1 MLWTEKYRPSK
12 ISQVM
17 GQNHFT
23 LDAQSW
29 IEERDMP
36 NVLIYGNSGNGKTT
50 AGIILGREILD
61 EHFTN
66 NFFEI
71 NASDDRKL
79 ETVRNKIKEV
89 ARNASIGDVPFR
101 ICLLD
106 EMDGMTTD
114 AQNALKRIMERYSS
128 NIRFIITCNDRN
140 KIIFA
145 LQSRCANYHFKP
157 LGNEDMLRVI
167 KSILLKEEISRFSDK
182 ELESFIYSMNG
193 DMRRAITEIQ
203 AAKSSNSTLTK
214 QVENTLDEYKNII
227 DGILNKNTNVL
238 GGIHDLLYKGR
249 TIKEICNGLHDVII
263 ASKGLDSN
271 VKFKFLR
278 TIGEAE
284 WRSTT
289 MTPKVLASWVVGQ
302 LIWEWTHQKIK
313 AKKK

>member
-1 MLWTEKYRPSK
+1 MLWTEKYRPTK

-61 EHFTN
+61 EHFTD

-167 KSILLKEEISRFSDK
+167 KSILLKEEISRFTDK

-302 LIWEWTHQKIK
+302 LI
-313 AKKK
+313 

>member
-1 MLWTEKYRPSK
+1 MLWTEKYRPNNL
-12 ISQVM
+12 SQVM
-17 GQNHFT
+17 GQQHFT
-23 LDAQSW
+23 MDAQSW
-29 IEERDMP
+29 VDDKEMP
-36 NVLIYGNSGNGKTT
+36 NVLIYGNPGNGKTT
-50 AGIILGREILD
+50 AGIILGKEILGEYHAD
-61 EHFTN
+61 

-79 ETVRNKIKEV
+79 ETVRNSIKEV
-89 ARNASIGDVPFR
+89 ARNSSIGPVPFR

-114 AQNALKRIMERYSS
+114 AQNALKRIMERYAS

-157 LGNEDMLRVI
+157 LGNEDMFNVI
-167 KSILLKEEISRFSDK
+167 TSILSKEGISRFSSG
-182 ELESFIYSMNG
+182 EIEAFIYAMNG

-203 AAKSSNSTLTK
+203 AAKASNSTLTK
-214 QVENTLDEYKNII
+214 QVENTLDDYKNII
-227 DGILNKNTNVL
+227 EKIRNKNTNVL
-238 GGIHDLLYKGR
+238 GEIHDLLYKGR

-263 ASKGLDSN
+263 SANGLDSN

-278 TIGEAE
+278 TVGEAE

-289 MTPKVLASWVVGQ
+289 MTPKVLASWLVSQ
-302 LIWEWTHQKIK
+302 LM
-313 AKKK
+313 

>member
-1 MLWTEKYRPSK
+1 MLWTEKYRPTN

-17 GQNHFT
+17 GQQHFT
-23 LDAQSW
+23 MDAQSW
-29 IEERDMP
+29 IDEKEMP
-36 NVLIYGNSGNGKTT
+36 NVLIYGQSGNGKTT
-50 AGIILGREILD
+50 AGIILGREMLG
-61 EHFTN
+61 EHFAD

-79 ETVRNKIKEV
+79 ETVRNTIKEV
-89 ARNASIGDVPFR
+89 ARSASIGPVPFR
-101 ICLLD
+101 MCMLD

-114 AQNALKRIMERYSS
+114 AQNALKRIMERYAS

-157 LGNEDMLRVI
+157 LGNDDMMYVI
-167 KSILLKEEISRFSDK
+167 ANILSKEGVVKFSTR
-182 ELESFIYSMNG
+182 ELETFLYAMNG

-203 AAKSSNSTLTK
+203 AAKASNSTLTK
-214 QVENTLDEYKNII
+214 QVEHTLDDYKNII
-227 DGILNKNTNVL
+227 DRILNKNTNVL
-238 GGIHDLLYKGR
+238 GEIHDLLYKGR
-249 TIKEICNGLHDVII
+249 SIKEICSGLHDVVVS
-263 ASKGLDSN
+263 ASGLDSN

-289 MTPKVLASWVVGQ
+289 MTPKVLASWMVSQ
-302 LIWEWTHQKIK
+302 LM
-313 AKKK
+313 

>member
-1 MLWTEKYRPSK
+1 MLWTEKYRPTK

-61 EHFTN
+61 EHFTD

-302 LIWEWTHQKIK
+302 LI
-313 AKKK
+313 